1 MSDFKDEASLTGKLK
16 RYAKVGGAMSGLAI
30 QLASSKVLGTKI
42 DKDKHSVELKE
53 ALGGLKGPLMKAAQ
67 LLATIPEALPKEYA
81 QELRQLQS
89 NAPSMGWPFV
99 KRRMRGELGPGW
111 TSKFESFDREASA
124 AASLGQVHR
133 AISLGGE
140 KLACKLQYPDM
151 ESAVEADLKQLQLI
165 FAAYRQYDKAID
177 PRQIFKELSDRLR
190 EELDYTRE
198 AQHTAL
204 HSLMLA
210 DKANIEV
217 PEIVSELSTKRLLT
231 MSWLEGKPLMTQ
243 LARGLSFEER
253 NQIAIN
259 MFHAWYQPFYN
270 YGAIHGDPHLG
281 NYLIKDDGSVS
292 LLDFGC
298 VRIFRPEFVEAV
310 INLYKALRDGDEEL
324 AIASYETWGFT
335 NITKEMLETLNL
347 WASFVYAPL
356 MEDKP
361 RLISETN
368 SGEYGAEVAG
378 NVHAELRKLGGVTI
392 PREFVFMDRAAI
404 GLGSVFMHLD
414 AEVNWHRLFHEM
426 IESFDVEELRQRQD
440 TALQTVGLESTSA

>member
-1 MSDFKDEASLTGKLK
+1 
-16 RYAKVGGAMSGLAI
+16 
-30 QLASSKVLGTKI
+30 
-42 DKDKHSVELKE
+42 
-53 ALGGLKGPLMKAAQ
+53 
-67 LLATIPEALPKEYA
+67 
-81 QELRQLQS
+81 
-89 NAPSMGWPFV
+89 
-99 KRRMRGELGPGW
+99 
-111 TSKFESFDREASA
+111 
-124 AASLGQVHR
+124 
-133 AISLGGE
+133 
-140 KLACKLQYPDM
+140 M

-198 AQHTAL
+198 ARHAQL
-204 HSLMLA
+204 YKLMLA
-210 DKANIEV
+210 DKENVEV

-231 MSWLEGKPLMTQ
+231 MSWLEGEPLLTR
-243 LARGLSFEER
+243 LEANPSLEER
-253 NQIAIN
+253 NNIATN

-281 NYLIKDDGSVS
+281 NYLIKQDGSVS

-298 VRIFRPEFVEAV
+298 VRIFRPDFVEAV

-324 AIASYETWGFT
+324 AVASYETWGFT
-335 NITKEMLETLNL
+335 NLTKEMLETLNL

-426 IESFDVEELRQRQD
+426 IETFSVEDLEKRQA
-440 TALQTVGLESTSA
+440 TALEAVGLDHTFDD